1 MAAAWFR
8 CHADDACL
16 TLRIHAQPNARS
28 TGAAGLHGDALKIRV
43 AAPAAD
49 DRANAALLAWLADA
63 LAVPRSTLRLKS
75 GKTARRKVVEI
86 RPAGAQL
93 IARAAALAA

>member
-8 CHADDACL
+8 YHADDACL

-49 DRANAALLAWLADA
+49 DRANTALLAWLADA

-86 RPAGAQL
+86 RPADAQL
-93 IARAAALAA
+93 ITRAAALAD

>member
-1 MAAAWFR
+1 MAAEWFR
-8 CHADDACL
+8 YHADDACL

-28 TGAAGLHGDALKIRV
+28 TGTAGLHGDALKIRI

-63 LAVPRSTLRLKS
+63 LVVPRSTLRLKS
-75 GKTARRKVVEI
+75 GKTSRRKVIEI
-86 RPAGAQL
+86 RPASAQL
-93 IARAAALAA
+93 VSRAAALAA